1 MNYIKELNAFYDWL
15 ETNSLSTS
23 AIALWHA
30 LMHINNKSGW
40 AEEFGVAT
48 SVLCIKTGLSDRTIR
63 NARNE
68 LKQKGRI
75 DWRSR
80 KGNKSAMYKIIPFY
94 EDIPAKMPEIVTD
107 KHAGNNTHNNLPE
120 INADNTSGNTSG
132 NTSDSS
138 SGNVSALYKLNK
150 TKLNNI
156 NTTSTTKKNED
167 IFDGEFSQLSKLYQK
182 CGFEV
187 NGLTADW
194 LLGLKEK
201 YSFEWVKNALLEAE
215 RQGKRKKKY
224 VEGILENWKRDGG
237 MKLSIDNK
245 NSGVKKPETN
255 SKKNRFHN
263 FEQRTSK
270 YTAEQLEE
278 IARRKREEYFKK
290 IQEG

>member
-75 DWRSR
+75 DWKSR
-80 KGNKSAMYKIIPFY
+80 KGNQSAMYKIISFY

-107 KHAGNNTHNNLPE
+107 KHAGNNTDNNLPE
-120 INADNTSGNTSG
+120 INADNVSGNTSG
-132 NTSDSS
+132 NT

-150 TKLNNI
+150 TKLNETNSSS
-156 NTTSTTKKNED
+156 NTAAED
-167 IFDGEFSQLSKLYQK
+167 EKFDEEFRELARLYQS
-182 CGFEV
+182 CGFRV
-187 NGLTADW
+187 NGRTAEW
-194 LLGLKEK
+194 LLDLKER
-201 YSFEWVKNALLEAE
+201 YGFEWVKNAILQADKQDV
-215 RQGKRKKKY
+215 RNKAY
-224 VEGILENWKRDGG
+224 VEKILNNWDTWGG
-237 MKLSIDNK
+237 MKLS
-245 NSGVKKPETN
+245 G
-255 SKKNRFHN
+255 
-263 FEQRTSK
+263 
-270 YTAEQLEE
+270 EQLKEE
-278 IARRKREEYFKK
+278 VIKDGTTPGDSTKSFKFDK
-290 IQEG
+290 SQFLWNGGN

>member
-75 DWRSR
+75 DWKSR
-80 KGNKSAMYKIIPFY
+80 KGNQSAMYKIISFY

-107 KHAGNNTHNNLPE
+107 KHAGNNTDNNLPE
-120 INADNTSGNTSG
+120 INADNVSGNTSG
-132 NTSDSS
+132 NTSGNV

-156 NTTSTTKKNED
+156 NTTSTTTEPD
-167 IFDGEFSQLSKLYQK
+167 EILDEESTELAQLYQK

-194 LLGLKEK
+194 LLSLKDE
-201 YSFEWVKNALLEAE
+201 YSFEWIKNALLEAE
-215 RQGKRKKKY
+215 RQGKRSKKY
-224 VEGILENWKRDGG
+224 VEGILRNWKTGGG
-237 MKLSIDNK
+237 MKLSTDNK
-245 NSGVKKPETN
+245 DPGAKKPVTN

-263 FEQRTSK
+263 FKQRTDN
-270 YTAEQLEE
+270 YTEDQIED
-278 IARRKREEYFKK
+278 IARKKREEYFKR
-290 IQEG
+290 IREG